1 MSPVASL
8 RAILVDIKLA
18 HSVFALPF
26 ALVGLLFGTRGRWPE
41 PLLLA
46 QVIAALVL
54 ARSAAMGWNRLLDRR
69 FDASNPRTARRA
81 LPAGRSSPIAMA
93 VFVCACSLLFV
104 AVAGSI
110 NRPCLLLSPV
120 VLAVLLL
127 YSLGKR
133 FTDLTHLL
141 LGLAL
146 ALAPPAAYLA
156 ARGAVEAD
164 VVPVLWL
171 SGAVLCWVAGFDI
184 LYACQDV
191 EHDRATGL
199 HSIPARLGIARA
211 LAIARGLHVGMVL
224 ALAATAVSASLGP
237 LGWAAVVLVAAL
249 LLLEHRLV
257 GAHDLSRVD
266 AAFFTANGLISVA
279 FALLVGADLLWP

>member
-1 MSPVASL
+1 MSAALRPWFSL
-8 RAILVDIKLA
+8 VRFS

-26 ALVGLLFGTRGRWPE
+26 ALIGLLFGTGGRWPE

-46 QVIAALVL
+46 KVVAALVL
-54 ARSAAMGWNRLLDRR
+54 ARSAAMGWNRLLDRHI
-69 FDASNPRTARRA
+69 DASNPRTARRA
-81 LPAGRSSPIAMA
+81 LPAGRLTPGAMA
-93 VFVCACSLLFV
+93 AFVVACSLLFV
-104 AVAGSI
+104 AVAASI
-110 NRPCLLLSPV
+110 NRMCLLLSPA

-133 FTDLTHLL
+133 VTDLTHLL
-141 LGLAL
+141 LGVAL

-164 VVPVLWL
+164 VTPVLWL

-191 EHDRATGL
+191 EHDRRAGL

-211 LAIARGLHVGMVL
+211 LAVARWLHAGMVA
-224 ALAATAVSASLGP
+224 ALAATALSAALGP
-237 LGWAAVVLVAAL
+237 LGWAAVALVAAL
-249 LLLEHRLV
+249 LLFEHRLV
-257 GAHDLSRVD
+257 AADDLSRLD
-266 AAFFTANGLISVA
+266 AAFFTTNGLVSVA
-279 FALLVGADLLWP
+279 FALLVGADLLWR

>member
-1 MSPVASL
+1 MSAVASL
-8 RAILVDIKLA
+8 RDIVTDIKLA

-46 QVIAALVL
+46 KVVAALVL

-69 FDASNPRTARRA
+69 FDAANPRTARRA
-81 LPAGRSSPIAMA
+81 LPAGRLRPGAMA
-93 VFVCACSLLFV
+93 AFVAVCSLLFV

-110 NRPCLLLSPV
+110 NRPCLLLSPA
-120 VLAVLLL
+120 VLAVLFL

-133 FTDLTHLL
+133 VTDLTHLL

-156 ARGAVEAD
+156 ARGALEAD
-164 VVPVLWL
+164 VTPVLWL

-191 EHDRATGL
+191 GFDRQAGL
-199 HSIPARLGIARA
+199 HSIQAWLGVGPALGLSSA
-211 LAIARGLHVGMVL
+211 LHVGTVAL
-224 ALAATAVSASLGP
+224 LAALG
-237 LGWAAVVLVAAL
+237 GAAAL
-249 LLLEHRLV
+249 GVPYLV
-257 GAHDLSRVD
+257 GL
-266 AAFFTANGLISVA
+266 GII
-279 FALLVGADLLWP
+279 

>member
-1 MSPVASL
+1 MSALAPL
-8 RAILVDIKLA
+8 RAIVSDIKLA

-46 QVIAALVL
+46 KVVAALVL

-69 FDASNPRTARRA
+69 LDATNPRTAGRA
-81 LPAGRSSPIAMA
+81 LPAGRLQPAAMA
-93 VFVCACSLLFV
+93 AFVAVCSLLFV
-104 AVAGSI
+104 AVAGSLG
-110 NRPCLLLSPV
+110 RLCLLLSPA
-120 VLAVLLL
+120 VLAVLLG
-127 YSLGKR
+127 YSFAKR
-133 FTDLTHLL
+133 LTDLSHLL

-156 ARGAVEAD
+156 ARGAVEPD

-171 SGAVLCWVAGFDI
+171 SAAVLCWVAGFDI

-191 EHDRATGL
+191 EHDRRAGL
-199 HSIPARLGIARA
+199 HSLPARLGVARA
-211 LAIARGLHVGMVL
+211 LAVARWLHVGMVA
-224 ALAATAVSASLGP
+224 ALAATALSARLGA
-237 LGWAAVVLVAAL
+237 LGWAAVALVAVL
-249 LLLEHRLV
+249 LVLEHRLV
-257 GAHDLSRVD
+257 DARDLSRID
-266 AAFFTANGLISVA
+266 AAFFTANGLVSVA